1 MKFLD
6 EAKIFIKS
14 GHGGDGCVAFRR
26 EKNIPFGGPNGGNG
40 GRGGD
45 INVECVDGLNTLIDF
60 RYQQHFKAQR
70 GTHGMGSL
78 RDGPKGTTI
87 TIKVPIG
94 TQIFDENNENIIA
107 DFTEIGQSQVL
118 ARGGDGGFGNAHFKT
133 STNQAPRRFG
143 TGWPGEEKWVWLRLK
158 LIADAGLIGLPNAG
172 KSTFLATVSRAKPKI
187 ADYPF
192 TTLHPNLGVAG
203 VDEYELVIA
212 DIPGLIEGAH
222 EGAGLGTRFLG
233 HVEMCGV
240 LLHLV
245 DGTAEDVAQSYRIIR
260 GELESYGGGLKDKTE
275 IVALNKCDA
284 LTEEEIAKKLL
295 ILNKVSGAKALRLS
309 SVAGLGVEKTLRFM
323 NAVNCEDKADKVIE
337 DRLVI
342 EP

>member
-1 MKFLD
+1 M
-6 EAKIFIKS
+6 
-14 GHGGDGCVAFRR
+14 
-26 EKNIPFGGPNGGNG
+26 
-40 GRGGD
+40 
-45 INVECVDGLNTLIDF
+45 
-60 RYQQHFKAQR
+60 
-70 GTHGMGSL
+70 
-78 RDGPKGTTI
+78 
-87 TIKVPIG
+87 
-94 TQIFDENNENIIA
+94 
-107 DFTEIGQSQVL
+107 
-118 ARGGDGGFGNAHFKT
+118 
-133 STNQAPRRFG
+133 
-143 TGWPGEEKWVWLRLK
+143 
-158 LIADAGLIGLPNAG
+158 
-172 KSTFLATVSRAKPKI
+172 
-187 ADYPF
+187 
-192 TTLHPNLGVAG
+192 AG
-203 VDEYELVIA
+203 VDEDELVIA

-233 HVEMCGV
+233 HVERCGV

-245 DGTAEDVAQSYRIIR
+245 DGTAEDVAQSYKIIR
-260 GELESYGGGLKDKTE
+260 GELESYGGGLRDKTE